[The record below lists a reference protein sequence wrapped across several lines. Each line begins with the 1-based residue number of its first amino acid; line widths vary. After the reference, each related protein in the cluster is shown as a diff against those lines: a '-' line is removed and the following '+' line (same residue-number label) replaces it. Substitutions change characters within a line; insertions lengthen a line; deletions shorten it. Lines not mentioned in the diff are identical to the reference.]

1 MTDGVPAD
9 TVDGLQAKVCHHEA
23 YSIHNQVLDV
33 ALAAET
39 LRAVNSLI
47 VLGHGS
53 AASFASLT
61 MEGLPPLLKH
71 DAGLLA
77 QS

>member
-9 TVDGLQAKVCHHEA
+9 TVDGLCHHEA

-47 VLGHGS
+47 VLCHGS

-61 MEGLPPLLKH
+61 MEGLCNARSKCVLK
-71 DAGLLA
+71 
-77 QS
+77 